1 MTNLQDIINVLETAA
16 PPSLQES
23 YDNTGWICG
32 DPALQVTGVL
42 VCLDLSAAVANEARD
57 RGCNLIISHH
67 PLIFKGLKRID
78 TGHANGRAL
87 VFCIKHDIAVY
98 AMHTSLDNVATG
110 VNGRIASLLGLRST
124 GVLQPMAGRLRKLV
138 VFVPHSHVEAVRQAI
153 WDAGAGHIGGYDQCS
168 FNAGGTGTFRA
179 GEGTNPFVGAKGS
192 LHLEPETRLEVIL
205 PDYAER
211 RVLAAMHAAHPYE
224 EVAYDLYPLVNQ
236 HPGIG
241 SGLVGDLE
249 AEMPEKAFLELVRN
263 VFRVPVVRH
272 SAFTG
277 RDIRRV
283 AVCGGAGSFLISR
296 ALASGADVF
305 LTADLKY
312 HEFFEP
318 DGRLL
323 LADIGHYESE
333 QFTPDLLVDLLK
345 EKFTTFA
352 VLKTGL
358 DTNPIHYFYS

>member
-1 MTNLQDIINVLETAA
+1 MTVLRDIINVLQTAA

-32 DPALQVTGVL
+32 DPAWQVTGVL
-42 VCLDLSAAVANEARD
+42 VCLDLTPEVAEEARD
-57 RGCNLIISHH
+57 RGCNLIVAHH
-67 PLIFKGLKRID
+67 PLIFKALKRID
-78 TGHANGRAL
+78 PGQPNGRAL

-110 VNGRIASLLGLRST
+110 VNGRIAHVLGLRNT
-124 GVLQPMAGRLRKLV
+124 QVLQPLAGRLRKLV
-138 VFVPHSHVEAVRQAI
+138 VFVPNSHVEAVRKAI
-153 WDAGAGHIGGYDQCS
+153 WDAGAGHIGHYDQCS
-168 FNAGGTGTFRA
+168 FSAAGTGTFRA

-192 LHLEPETRLEVIL
+192 LHLEPETRLECIL
-205 PDYAER
+205 PDYAEQA
-211 RVLAAMHAAHPYE
+211 VLAAMRAAHPYE
-224 EVAYDLYPLVNQ
+224 EVAYDLYPLVNR

-249 AEMPEKAFLELVRN
+249 ALVPEKEFLERVRTL
-263 VFRVPVVRH
+263 FRVPVIRH
-272 SAFTG
+272 SAYTG
-277 RDIRRV
+277 REIRRV

-296 ALASGADVF
+296 ALGSGADVF

-318 DGRLL
+318 DGKLL

-333 QFTPDLLVDLLK
+333 QFTSDLLVDLLK